1 MSISISWIGKKQT
14 GEAAVSRAFNHDP
27 YFSLYENYVVLT
39 SAIPVHLPTEI
50 STRFNLPSA
59 DHMMIGDV

>member
-27 YFSLYENYVVLT
+27 YFSLYENYVVYLSDT
-39 SAIPVHLPTEI
+39 DA
-50 STRFNLPSA
+50 STNWN
-59 DHMMIGDV
+59 

>member
-27 YFSLYENYVVLT
+27 YFFALRKLRRLPQRYRCIYQLKLVLGLIYLVRIT
-39 SAIPVHLPTEI
+39 
-50 STRFNLPSA
+50 
-59 DHMMIGDV
+59 